1 MLHCHLHAIDNGLNV
16 LVGLVQSPGQCFCLG
31 LAAQEGGKKSKGS
44 TALPQGCRKTP
55 GRTAGVAIMVKVI
68 VALLS

>member
-1 MLHCHLHAIDNGLNV
+1 VVAVFGVGGLFH
-16 LVGLVQSPGQCFCLG
+16 PGQCFCLG
-31 LAAQEGGKKSKGS
+31 LAAQEGGKKSRGS